1 MIRSINSR
9 DTEAVVNIYNYY
21 IDNTIV
27 SFEEKPI
34 LGCDML
40 ERIATVHSAGYPWLV
55 AEDQNKIV
63 GYAYANQWNNRAAYK
78 HTAEVSVYLSYLDMS
93 RGWGTKLYESL
104 FEKLRNMSIHTVI
117 GGISLP
123 NPASV
128 ALHEKFGMTQVANFK
143 EVGYKYDKWIDV
155 GYWQGELST

>member
-21 IDNTIV
+21 IGNTIV
-27 SFEEKPI
+27 SLEEKPI

-40 ERIATVHSAGYPWLV
+40 ERIATVQSAGYPWLV
-55 AEDQNKIV
+55 AEDQNEIV

-78 HTAEVSVYLSYLDMS
+78 HTAEVSVYLSYLGIS
-93 RGWGTKLYESL
+93 SGWGTKLYESL
-104 FEKLRNMSIHTVI
+104 FEKLRNMSIHMVI

-128 ALHEKFGMTQVANFK
+128 ALHEKFGMAQVANFK
-143 EVGYKYDKWIDV
+143 EVGYKYGKWIDV